1 MGNCVASTKP
11 SIHKRLPESEKTT
24 YFASTDIDTL
34 TTEPCTVI
42 NPESLVT
49 KREFHNNEASTYWL
63 PKDREEHDRLTAQ
76 HFCFKELF
84 KGNISSS
91 VKETLDFENGISIL
105 DIGCGSGAWLADMNF
120 EYPKCT
126 YYGCDIIEAPDI
138 IQKLPCLN
146 FLHGSVAQGLPYT
159 DNMFD
164 FVHMRFFVYALRAD
178 EWPYAI
184 KEAIRV
190 TKPGGMIQ
198 FVDGSPEAP
207 KDTNS
212 ACYRVMNEMY
222 SISMERKQIPDI
234 AYKLEDLVSL
244 NTNIKIVQSFH
255 KINNSNEETLLAKKF
270 AWDFGK
276 AVEGMMPH
284 IGPRLGLE
292 SKQDISNYLTE
303 FKKDLPINGFK
314 LVNVSL
320 SIQKICE

>member
-1 MGNCVASTKP
+1 METYIIDAGIHTTATFEPLTK
-11 SIHKRLPESEKTT
+11 
-24 YFASTDIDTL
+24 
-34 TTEPCTVI
+34 
-42 NPESLVT
+42 N
-49 KREFHNNEASTYWL
+49 REFHSDSTSAYWL
-63 PKDREEHDRLTAQ
+63 PKDKDEHERLTGQ
-76 HFCFKELF
+76 HFCFKELLG
-84 KGNISSS
+84 GNTSTS
-91 VKETLDFENGISIL
+91 VKKALDFEKGINIL
-105 DIGCGSGAWLADMNF
+105 DIGCGPGAWLKDMSS
-120 EYPKCT
+120 EYPNCT
-126 YYGCDIIEAPDI
+126 YHGCDIIDTPEVMRKNS
-138 IQKLPCLN
+138 KLTYKYGN
-146 FLHGSVAQGLPYT
+146 VAQGLPYE
-159 DNMFD
+159 NNIFD
-164 FVHMRFFVYALRAD
+164 FVHMRFLVYALRAD

-198 FVDGSPEAP
+198 FVDASPEAP
-207 KDTNS
+207 KNTNS

-244 NTNIKIVQSFH
+244 NTNIKVVQSFH

-292 SKQDISNYLTE
+292 SKQDISNCLTE

-314 LVNVSL
+314 LVNISL